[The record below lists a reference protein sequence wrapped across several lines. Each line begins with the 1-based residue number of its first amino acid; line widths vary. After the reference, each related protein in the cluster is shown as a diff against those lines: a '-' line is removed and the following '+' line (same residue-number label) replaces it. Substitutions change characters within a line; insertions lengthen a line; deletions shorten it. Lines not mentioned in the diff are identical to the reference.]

1 MTGFV
6 TLLKKQWMILTMVNI
21 SVCNEMHTKSN
32 KRQTVFFFTEMF
44 NKCLSFFFY
53 SFYWLHDFSLKH
65 FSNW

>member
-32 KRQTVFFFTEMF
+32 KRQTVLFLL
-44 NKCLSFFFY
+44 KCLTSASLFSFILFT
-53 SFYWLHDFSLKH
+53 DFMTLV
-65 FSNW
+65 